1 MPGLLRSVRCGYDGV
16 MDVTTQQID
25 DSMRAGALSLD
36 GFLGSDTR
44 TWDAICRQDDEAVT
58 AAGTTHRDI
67 AAALQRILD
76 RVAGAY
82 GTPID
87 ITPKLRATFRESMG
101 RIACPVGCGI
111 YPKGEVELACVTG
124 QRWRFTPLSVHLISE
139 HGFYEGLGSPY
150 RIEPAEIAEVLV
162 DV

>member
-1 MPGLLRSVRCGYDGV
+1 
-16 MDVTTQQID
+16 MDASTQQID

-44 TWDAICRQDDEAVT
+44 TWDAICRQDHDAVL

-87 ITPKLRATFRESMG
+87 ITPTLRATFHESMG
-101 RIACPVGCGI
+101 RIACPLGCGV
-111 YPKGEVELACVTG
+111 YPKGEVELVCVTG
-124 QRWRFTPLSVHLISE
+124 QQWRFTPLSVHLISE
-139 HGFYEGLGSPY
+139 HGFYQGHGSPY
-150 RIEPAEIAEVLV
+150 RIEPAEIVEVLG

>member
-1 MPGLLRSVRCGYDGV
+1 
-16 MDVTTQQID
+16 MDETTRQID
-25 DSMRAGALSLD
+25 DSMRAGVLCLD
-36 GFLGSDTR
+36 GFLGNDAR
-44 TWDAICRQDDEAVT
+44 GFDAICQADDEAVT

-87 ITPKLRATFRESMG
+87 VTPSLRATFRESMG
-101 RIACPVGCGI
+101 RIACPVGCGV
-111 YPKGEVELACVTG
+111 YPKGEVELESATG
-124 QRWRFTPLSVHLISE
+124 KRWRFTPLSVHLISE
-139 HGFYEGLGSPY
+139 HGFYEGIGSPY
-150 RIEPAEIAEVLV
+150 RIEPTEIAEVLG